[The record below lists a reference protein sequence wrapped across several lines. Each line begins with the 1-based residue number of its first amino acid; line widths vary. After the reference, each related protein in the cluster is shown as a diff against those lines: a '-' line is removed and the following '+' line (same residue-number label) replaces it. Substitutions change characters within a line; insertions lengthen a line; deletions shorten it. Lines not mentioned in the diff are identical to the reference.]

1 MIAVTDGFKKF
12 ENSKQGCSYVSIT
25 PTMRDSGSS
34 VKGRSGIRKVGNG
47 VRKPFVSLFFCSF

>member
-12 ENSKQGCSYVSIT
+12 ENSKQGCSYAGIT
-25 PTMRDSGSS
+25 PNMRDCGSS
-34 VKGRSGIRKVGNG
+34 VRDRSGIHRVGNG